1 MSNMNVLTRYMI
13 YKLHGN
19 GRHEMTS
26 HKDKNI
32 LIKLKKTKLRQYIT

>member
-1 MSNMNVLTRYMI
+1 MNVLTHYTI

-19 GRHEMTS
+19 GRHGRHETTS

-32 LIKLKKTKLRQYIT
+32 LIK